1 MLPLKHTS
9 HLKVLASNVFES
21 LRKLGFTVEAFS
33 IPGFHSLH
41 LGFLIFSSQRCSTF
55 LMPSFLY
62 LCYVQLKAQVFLVAS
77 LNFSNKFLHN
87 DSLLPLM
94 TGAYYFR
101 IGTVLKSWL
110 VPVWCFIFQVFL
122 AFVCFLYKM
131 PVQFSI
137 LLLICLQHPIFFP
150 FDRTFVSSK
159 IRKAKTAPV
168 ITVGNSTLTLWPLAF
183 SFLSSSD
190 REFLLVGL
198 YVATVST
205 DAVSVTSVI
214 RNSTLA
220 SGV

>member
-1 MLPLKHTS
+1 M
-9 HLKVLASNVFES
+9 
-21 LRKLGFTVEAFS
+21 
-33 IPGFHSLH
+33 
-41 LGFLIFSSQRCSTF
+41 
-55 LMPSFLY
+55 
-62 LCYVQLKAQVFLVAS
+62 
-77 LNFSNKFLHN
+77 
-87 DSLLPLM
+87 
-94 TGAYYFR
+94 
-101 IGTVLKSWL
+101 
-110 VPVWCFIFQVFL
+110 
-122 AFVCFLYKM
+122 
-131 PVQFSI
+131 
-137 LLLICLQHPIFFP
+137 FFP